1 MVTILN
7 FDVPNLYIG
16 GAVGGIFVLF
26 LIWYLFLRGQG
37 GRLGEE
43 KEEERETERLE
54 TDEKTAEQAQKDE
67 KKACVIM
74 IKIVRQIQDSLR
86 TGGRGEVYDQV
97 LSESGSISVMLWR
110 MRDEKMSVKRA
121 IETFK
126 ELHAKLN
133 EFIAK
138 LPKDNKTVNG
148 LVDQLLYYQ
157 KREYSDL
164 IKELQMDNDK
174 KDMLK
179 KLWVQETDEETGTG
193 NAAA

>member
-157 KREYSDL
+157 KREY
-164 IKELQMDNDK
+164 KQ
-174 KDMLK
+174 
-179 KLWVQETDEETGTG
+179 W
-193 NAAA
+193 

>member
-1 MVTILN
+1 MVAIFNL
-7 FDVPNLYIG
+7 DVPNLYIG
-16 GAVGGIFVLF
+16 GAVGGVFVLF
-26 LIWYLFLRGQG
+26 LIWYLFRNRG

-43 KEEERETERLE
+43 KQEEQETERLKS
-54 TDEKTAEQAQKDE
+54 DEKQAEAAQRDE
-67 KKACVIM
+67 KKACVKM
-74 IKIVRQIQDSLR
+74 IKIVRQIQDILR
-86 TGGRGEVYDQV
+86 KGGMGEVYDRV
-97 LSESGSISVMLWR
+97 LSESASISVMLVR

-121 IETFK
+121 VETFK

-138 LPKDNKTVNG
+138 LPKDNKTISG
-148 LVDQLLYYQ
+148 LVGQLIYYQ

-174 KDMLK
+174 KVMLRR
-179 KLWVQETDEETGTG
+179 LWNQETDEETGTG